1 MTFVAIWSKALS
13 FSDSPFCRIR
23 TFWYSDTPPPISS
36 HKRNPLSQTCD
47 RDDLVGRIRLQIVST
62 LRSCAVRSPS
72 IALIRIW
79 VSRFSIPLQS
89 SRQEVVIRIGGW
101 VCNKPD
107 KANGTGVSF
116 ATCRPRSVEAYV
128 ERLAAHLLAQTQA
141 VATADGKSLD
151 TGLGGMR
158 SNEVCLPT
166 SILMSNP
173 IPE

>member
-1 MTFVAIWSKALS
+1 MSWNSRSSSERRLQLLMTFVAIWSKALL

-36 HKRNPLSQTCD
+36 HKRNPLSQTCG

-101 VCNKPD
+101 VCNRPD
-107 KANGTGVSF
+107 KANTRRRYR
-116 ATCRPRSVEAYV
+116 CE
-128 ERLAAHLLAQTQA
+128 LCHLPPPL
-141 VATADGKSLD
+141 GR
-151 TGLGGMR
+151 GLRRASGR
-158 SNEVCLPT
+158 T
-166 SILMSNP
+166 SARTNP
-173 IPE
+173 GSGNG